1 MSVQPEAAP
10 VIVPGKAQTTRR
22 AWGILLFAG
31 VCEIAFAVSTDGSRG
46 FTNLPWSIATVVAAA
61 ATIFTLSLALR
72 TIDVGVGYAV
82 WTGIGASGAAIF
94 GAIIFGESLGPLR
107 ILFLAV
113 IIAGVI
119 CLKLAGGSTDSAKTD
134 D

>member
-10 VIVPGKAQTTRR
+10 TVTPENPQTTRR
-22 AWGILLFAG
+22 AWGILLVAG

-46 FTNLPWSIATVVAAA
+46 FTNLPWSIATVIAAA

-94 GAIIFGESLGPLR
+94 GAIIFGENLGPLR

-119 CLKLAGGSTDSAKTD
+119 CLKLAGSSTDSAKFGD
-134 D
+134 

>member
-10 VIVPGKAQTTRR
+10 AITPESTQTNRR

-46 FTNLPWSIATVVAAA
+46 FTNLPWSIATVIAAA

-113 IIAGVI
+113 IITGVI
-119 CLKLAGGSTDSAKTD
+119 YLKLAGGSTDSAKAD

>member
-1 MSVQPEAAP
+1 MSVQSEAAP
-10 VIVPGKAQTTRR
+10 VAVPEKVQTSRR
-22 AWGILLFAG
+22 AWSILLLAG
-31 VCEIAFAVSTDGSRG
+31 VFEIAFAVSTDGSRG
-46 FTNLPWSIATVVAAA
+46 FTNLPWSIATVIAAA

-72 TIDVGVGYAV
+72 TIDVGIGYAV

-94 GAIIFGESLGPLR
+94 GAIIFGQNLGPLR

-119 CLKLAGGSTDSAKTD
+119 SLKLAGSSAEKPETKP
-134 D
+134 